1 MRHHGDEETVYLA
14 HALVLSYHSEKIKL
28 EYRNRKIPQATDG
41 RMIIDVP
48 RTVCPTALE
57 TILEYMYTGNL
68 AIIPNSS
75 AFITQVRLQHFLQR
89 MQLYLHWMQHFQP
102 WMHQF
107 LATVLL
113 ASSLTLILVYIC
125 TWSFSNK

>member
-1 MRHHGDEETVYLA
+1 MA

-75 AFITQVRLQHFLQR
+75 AFITQV
-89 MQLYLHWMQHFQP
+89 
-102 WMHQF
+102 
-107 LATVLL
+107 
-113 ASSLTLILVYIC
+113 TL
-125 TWSFSNK
+125 